1 MRQRLG
7 DLDQLLLGDAQVAHF
22 FSGVDLEIKFFEQ
35 AGRALVER
43 CEVDESQAS
52 RLTAQ
57 PNVFGHRQIRDRA
70 QFLLH
75 DGDAGIEGFPR
86 MMKFAAFAIDK
97 NVAAIGL
104 NKAHQNAEK
113 GGFTRAVAAAQGM
126 NGSTPQAKLRILQR
140 HDRAKGF
147 PDAADLQQ
155 IGGRWRMGI
164 SRHSCTSG

>member
-7 DLDQLLLGDAQVAHF
+7 DLDQLLLGDAQIAHLF
-22 FSGVDLEIKFFEQ
+22 PGVDLEIQFIEQ

-43 CEVDESQAS
+43 REVDEPQAP
-52 RLTAQ
+52 RLAAQ
-57 PNVFGHRQIRDRA
+57 PNVLGHRQVRDRA
-70 QFLLH
+70 QLLLH
-75 DGDAGIEGFPR
+75 NGDAGVEGIAG
-86 MMKFAAFAIDK
+86 MMKFAALAMDK

-126 NGSTPQAKLRILQR
+126 DGPAPQAKLCIFKR

-147 PDAADLQQ
+147 PDAADFQQ
-155 IGGRWRMGI
+155 VGGG
-164 SRHSCTSG
+164 